1 MRPSILRLSA
11 VVSLVFTLI
20 SFILAAITLFAG
32 RNTGTLENY
41 AVLRVNTS
49 MAPKAVIEFGLNQL
63 TGSNSMR
70 SIEELTSRSNSWLD
84 SLTSDVGDFLGDI
97 EKKITNAFT
106 HGIDS
111 VVGDAVATAKRQLN
125 ISDWYSLHVLGTCQ
139 GDYTPNATVSNPGR
153 RTKGCREDVR
163 HRFNI
168 AEVLDQQ
175 FQIGNRNVSLGDLEW
190 TNSIRDQVN
199 GINDDLYSLVI
210 VLSLAFGLL
219 GAALFSTVANVVW
232 PAKKSLVLATLV
244 LTTLASSIIMGASI
258 AVTVQTSRSTSE
270 LNRRAKRIG
279 IETSRGNP
287 FLFIIWTLMAFTTI
301 VSLSWQALYLLVRR
315 DARRAEIVKYSAKR
329 DASGQLLNSGSDG
342 PTQREKSNKK
352 SRL

>member
-11 VVSLVFTLI
+11 VVS
-20 SFILAAITLFAG
+20 
-32 RNTGTLENY
+32 
-41 AVLRVNTS
+41 TS

-70 SIEELTSRSNSWLD
+70 SIEELTTRSNSWLD

-97 EKKITNAFT
+97 EKNITNAFT

-125 ISDWYSLHVLGTCQ
+125 ISDC
-139 GDYTPNATVSNPGR
+139 NPGR

-163 HRFNI
+163 HRFNL

-210 VLSLAFGLL
+210 LLSLAFGLL

-232 PAKKSLVLATLV
+232 PGKKSLVLATLV

-270 LNRRAKRIG
+270 LNWRTKRIG

-301 VSLSWQALYLLVRR
+301 ASLNWQALYLLVRR

>member
-20 SFILAAITLFAG
+20 SFILAAITLFTG

-41 AVLRVNTS
+41 AALRVNTS

-84 SLTSDVGDFLGDI
+84 SLTSDVGNFLGDI
-97 EKKITNAFT
+97 EKNISNAFT
-106 HGIDS
+106 RGIDS

-175 FQIGNRNVSLGDLEW
+175 FQIGNRNV
-190 TNSIRDQVN
+190 N
-199 GINDDLYSLVI
+199 GISDDLYSLVI
-210 VLSLAFGLL
+210 LLSLAFSLL

-232 PAKKSLVLATLV
+232 PGKKSLVLATLV

-270 LNRRAKRIG
+270 LNKRTKRIG

-287 FLFIIWTLMAFTTI
+287 FLIIIWTLMAFTTI

-329 DASGQLLNSGSDG
+329 DASGQLLNSGSVG

>member
-1 MRPSILRLSA
+1 
-11 VVSLVFTLI
+11 
-20 SFILAAITLFAG
+20 
-32 RNTGTLENY
+32 
-41 AVLRVNTS
+41 

-70 SIEELTSRSNSWLD
+70 SIEELTTRSNSWLD

-97 EKKITNAFT
+97 EKNITNAFT

-125 ISDWYSLHVLGTCQ
+125 ISDWYSLHVLGTARAITRQ
-139 GDYTPNATVSNPGR
+139 MR
-153 RTKGCREDVR
+153 LEDVR
-163 HRFNI
+163 HRFNL

-210 VLSLAFGLL
+210 LLSLAFGLL

-232 PAKKSLVLATLV
+232 PGKKSLVLATLV

-270 LNRRAKRIG
+270 LNWRTKRIG

-301 VSLSWQALYLLVRR
+301 ASLNWQALYLLVRR